1 MHLHGRNLKK
11 TNHNNTYP
19 SATLYFLSRGIF
31 RRKTMKKVITCIA
44 ILASFIG
51 LGLGCWRMET
61 KNTVDITK
69 FDEKSLHG
77 VALVLREQYM
87 VLNAKKEPYLTKE
100 TYDHKI
106 IKEINVKG
114 LDQVDTGQLGVY
126 DLTYEFTADAR
137 ALDDYLKGEE
147 VKSSTN
153 PKQTVMI
160 PIKSTVTIVSK
171 EKAIELRKSGKLV
184 YGL

>member
-1 MHLHGRNLKK
+1 
-11 TNHNNTYP
+11 
-19 SATLYFLSRGIF
+19 
-31 RRKTMKKVITCIA
+31 MKKVITCIA